1 MCRFVHNF
9 KLRYGKKFYPKF
21 IASLPSMPDDEL
33 SFDELQRARLALL
46 RDVQLKAYSDEI
58 AAITEEKS
66 QSSSSSLRKFSIFL
80 DDDNLLRLK
89 GRLQF
94 SDLTYAEKHPIII
107 PRGHMTT
114 LLVRFYHLRL
124 KHAGVATM
132 LTSLRNE
139 YWLVGGRRIAKL
151 VKKACIPCQRH
162 DSRPCNQ
169 PMAPLPMER
178 VTQAIP
184 FSVTGVDHAGPLYC
198 IEDRRSM
205 SYLVLVQ

>member
-1 MCRFVHNF
+1 
-9 KLRYGKKFYPKF
+9 
-21 IASLPSMPDDEL
+21 
-33 SFDELQRARLALL
+33 
-46 RDVQLKAYSDEI
+46 
-58 AAITEEKS
+58 
-66 QSSSSSLRKFSIFL
+66 
-80 DDDNLLRLK
+80 
-89 GRLQF
+89 
-94 SDLTYAEKHPIII
+94 
-107 PRGHMTT
+107 MTT

-169 PMAPLPMER
+169 SMAPLPMER

-198 IEDRRSM
+198 IEDRR
-205 SYLVLVQ
+205 